1 MNLVMIS
8 TDRGLLDPAS
18 RVSDRFREYATLFEQ
33 LDVIVLAVGQ
43 FDSVELAP
51 NVTIYPTNSSSK
63 LRYFAD
69 AIRISGALSPTLVS
83 GQDPFETGFIAY
95 RISKIH
101 KTPLHLQVHTDVFS
115 DAFAGSSLLNLVRV
129 VVAKWLLPKTS
140 RVRVVS
146 KRIAASLKKNVPKLR
161 VEPDVLPIVVSKPD
175 AITPMQFPFAQ
186 TVLMVCRLETEKQVQ
201 TAIEGFLLA
210 TKDRPD
216 VGLVIVGDGSL
227 RVSLEAFVV
236 QKNASAKVTFLGAL
250 PNVFDA
256 YAGADVFLQ
265 TSKYEGYGMTL
276 IEAALSGLP
285 IVTTDVGV
293 VGEVLVD
300 GGSCL
305 VTQETTQDIAVK
317 LGVLLDEESFRQT
330 MGGRAREA
338 AEGHVLGRG
347 EYLEAFKGVF
357 VV

>member
-1 MNLVMIS
+1 MIS

-69 AIRISGALSPTLVS
+69 AIRISRALSPTLVS

-146 KRIAASLKKNVPKLR
+146 KRIAA
-161 VEPDVLPIVVSKPD
+161 
-175 AITPMQFPFAQ
+175 
-186 TVLMVCRLETEKQVQ
+186 
-201 TAIEGFLLA
+201 
-210 TKDRPD
+210 
-216 VGLVIVGDGSL
+216 
-227 RVSLEAFVV
+227 
-236 QKNASAKVTFLGAL
+236 
-250 PNVFDA
+250 
-256 YAGADVFLQ
+256 
-265 TSKYEGYGMTL
+265 
-276 IEAALSGLP
+276 
-285 IVTTDVGV
+285 
-293 VGEVLVD
+293 
-300 GGSCL
+300 
-305 VTQETTQDIAVK
+305 
-317 LGVLLDEESFRQT
+317 
-330 MGGRAREA
+330 
-338 AEGHVLGRG
+338 
-347 EYLEAFKGVF
+347 
-357 VV
+357 